1 MRLDRTDPEV
11 VPVSANGVL
20 GPGGQLGRRYEIVR
34 LLGEGGTG
42 AVYLARDHE
51 LARDVALKVIAP
63 HLASEP
69 AVIERF
75 KRKIQ
80 LSSVVTHPNVLRV
93 YDLGES
99 DGLKFLTMQ
108 FIDGQTLD
116 ERMQR
121 ERPMPVD
128 RAAALLRQVCAGV
141 AAAQEKGVLH
151 QGLRAQDVMVD
162 AAGAAYVTDFG
173 QLDAG
178 PADARSDVY
187 GLGVLFRELV
197 AGTPPPGVPPPLK
210 EVLDRCLAIDPEAR
224 YGSAAEL
231 VVALDAAA
239 RPARRRRARWPVIA
253 GVAALGLAAAG
264 WWMTRPPRAEQEPL
278 SVVIADFDNR
288 SGDATFDR
296 ALEPMLK
303 IALEDATS
311 VTAFDRDAIRHL
323 GVSPP
328 DHLDEHAARELAV
341 QQRLGVVVTGSLT
354 LEAGSYQ
361 LSLKALNAVTG
372 NVIGTVQAGAS
383 SKARVL
389 DLASSLAADL
399 RRALREDTSW
409 RRVASAPVLENGGAA
424 R

>member
-1 MRLDRTDPEV
+1 
-11 VPVSANGVL
+11 
-20 GPGGQLGRRYEIVR
+20 
-34 LLGEGGTG
+34 
-42 AVYLARDHE
+42 
-51 LARDVALKVIAP
+51 
-63 HLASEP
+63 
-69 AVIERF
+69 
-75 KRKIQ
+75 
-80 LSSVVTHPNVLRV
+80 
-93 YDLGES
+93 
-99 DGLKFLTMQ
+99 
-108 FIDGQTLD
+108 
-116 ERMQR
+116 
-121 ERPMPVD
+121 
-128 RAAALLRQVCAGV
+128 
-141 AAAQEKGVLH
+141 
-151 QGLRAQDVMVD
+151 
-162 AAGAAYVTDFG
+162 
-173 QLDAG
+173 
-178 PADARSDVY
+178 
-187 GLGVLFRELV
+187 
-197 AGTPPPGVPPPLK
+197 
-210 EVLDRCLAIDPEAR
+210 
-224 YGSAAEL
+224 
-231 VVALDAAA
+231 
-239 RPARRRRARWPVIA
+239 
-253 GVAALGLAAAG
+253 
-264 WWMTRPPRAEQEPL
+264 MTRPPRAEQEPL